1 MMKKLVKIIAS
12 LVAVITVLGCAFTC
26 SAAVVTNGSE
36 FYDLG
41 DANMDGVV
49 DIRDLIRMKKYIVE
63 TDKTAL
69 FVSDIDGDGSV
80 ASTDLT
86 LLRKYFMEGID
97 VLEPDNS
104 IWNSEI
110 K

>member
-1 MMKKLVKIIAS
+1 MMKKLVKIMAS

-26 SAAVVTNGSE
+26 SAAVVTDGSK

-41 DANMDGVV
+41 DANMDHVV
-49 DIRDLIRMKKYIVE
+49 DIRDLVRMKKYSVKM
-63 TDKTAL
+63 DNKAL
-69 FVSDIDGDGSV
+69 FVSDIDGDGNV

-86 LLRKYFMEGID
+86 LLKKYFLEVID

>member
-26 SAAVVTNGSE
+26 SAAVVTDGSN

-49 DIRDLIRMKKYIVE
+49 DIRDLVRMKKYIVKIE
-63 TDKTAL
+63 ETAL
-69 FVSDIDGDGSV
+69 FVSDIDGDGTV

-86 LLRKYFMEGID
+86 LFRKYLLEVID

>member
-12 LVAVITVLGCAFTC
+12 LVAGITVLGCAFTC

-49 DIRDLIRMKKYIVE
+49 DIRDLIRMKKYIVKI
-63 TDKTAL
+63 DKTAL

>member
-1 MMKKLVKIIAS
+1 MKKLVKIMAS

-41 DANMDGVV
+41 DANMDHVV
-49 DIRDLIRMKKYIVE
+49 DIRDLVRMKKYSVNND
-63 TDKTAL
+63 TKAL
-69 FVSDIDGDGSV
+69 FVSDIDGDGTVS
-80 ASTDLT
+80 ATDLT
-86 LLRKYFMEGID
+86 LLKKYFLID